1 MQPKLTH
8 SIMDLIG
15 PGSGLHRGEGTIFYT
30 LDQVSVLPVVSYF
43 FPQRRPN
50 FILHTALRE
59 KC

>member
-30 LDQVSVLPVVSYF
+30 LDQVSVTPRCVLFLSTTMP
-43 FPQRRPN
+43 
-50 FILHTALRE
+50 
-59 KC
+59 